1 MTRAHKAAGLRAR
14 LFELGV
20 YSGLVD
26 TVGNRIVI
34 YSDHQ
39 GAWSPLIEA
48 RCVLRTPA
56 TPTIKGPYSKTS
68 FYEAFFKHQ

>member
-1 MTRAHKAAGLRAR
+1 MTRAHNATGLRAR

-26 TVGNRIVI
+26 TVGKRIAI
-34 YSDHQ
+34 YPDYQ

-48 RCVLRTPA
+48 RCVFRTPA

>member
-1 MTRAHKAAGLRAR
+1 MTRAHNATGLRAR

-20 YSGLVD
+20 YSGLAD
-26 TVGNRIVI
+26 TVGKRIAI
-34 YSDHQ
+34 YSDYQ